1 MIGMGK
7 IEDDVKPGNTFNR
20 QRVRSGLCIDK
31 LESDNGGKIC
41 RRCGKA
47 RNRWQSQES
56 AGKPDRRRRLPW
68 IIRCDVV

>member
-20 QRVRSGLCIDK
+20 QRVRSGPCIDK
-31 LESDNGGKIC
+31 LESDEGGKIC

-47 RNRWQSQES
+47 RN
-56 AGKPDRRRRLPW
+56 
-68 IIRCDVV
+68 